1 MERQFNER
9 GFPVYCARPNFTGK
23 DCFECALSNYG
34 RDCENQKIERREKS
48 EIMEVQ
54 QVERQFNERGFPVY
68 CARPN
73 FTGKD
78 CFECALSNYGRDCEN
93 QKIERREK
101 SEG

>member
-1 MERQFNER
+1 MDR
-9 GFPVYCARPNFTGK
+9 
-23 DCFECALSNYG
+23 LS
-34 RDCENQKIERREKS
+34 K
-48 EIMEVQ
+48 IMEVQ

-78 CFECALSNYGRDCEN
+78 CFECALSNYGRELRKSEN
-93 QKIERREK
+93 RKAGK